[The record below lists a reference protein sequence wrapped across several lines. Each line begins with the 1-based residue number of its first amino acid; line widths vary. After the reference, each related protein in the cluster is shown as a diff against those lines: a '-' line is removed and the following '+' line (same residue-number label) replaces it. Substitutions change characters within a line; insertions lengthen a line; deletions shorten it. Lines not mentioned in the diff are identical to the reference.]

1 MTIFFRIIC
10 RFLIVPGFIGAL
22 LLTLIWALG
31 FATFL
36 VTVLTMQPQE
46 PLIKTEG
53 IVVLTGGSDR
63 VRTGLELFRDGYAPY
78 LLVSGVHKKTKLNDI
93 FLESDVTIRPDMC
106 CIDLG
111 FNATDTIGNAQET
124 AQWVHD
130 RHLKTLRLV
139 TANYHMPRAFFE
151 MKRQVPDVSL
161 YLYPVR
167 TDRFQIWTKSG
178 IILVL
183 SEYHKTWV
191 TLMRLFHER
200 VVGRAEL

>member
-1 MTIFFRIIC
+1 MRFF
-10 RFLIVPGFIGAL
+10 IVPGLIGAVL
-22 LLTLIWALG
+22 MAGVWSLG

-36 VTVLTMQPQE
+36 VTILTMEPQQP
-46 PLIKTEG
+46 LAKTEG

-78 LLVSGVHKKTKLNDI
+78 LLVSGVHKKTKLND
-93 FLESDVTIRPDMC
+93 LVYETGVTIPPDMC

-111 FNATDTIGNAQET
+111 FDATDTIGNARET
-124 AQWVHD
+124 AQWA
-130 RHLKTLRLV
+130 RHRRIKSLRLV

-151 MKRQVPDVSL
+151 MKRRVPGISL

-167 TDRFQIWTKSG
+167 TNRFQVWTKPG
-178 IILVL
+178 MILVL

-191 TLMRLFHER
+191 TMMRLLREQLT
-200 VVGRAEL
+200 GRS